1 MITGYYL
8 LQLFLMLL
16 LVGGLAVLSLWLYKK
31 LQPGGL
37 PFGGPR
43 ERAVRIVDVAPMGP
57 MSRLAVVEFAGK
69 RILIAVSRGRVDT
82 IAEAPA
88 PTAFSLP
95 DE

>member
-1 MITGYYL
+1 
-8 LQLFLMLL
+8 
-16 LVGGLAVLSLWLYKK
+16 
-31 LQPGGL
+31 
-37 PFGGPR
+37 
-43 ERAVRIVDVAPMGP
+43 MGP

-88 PTAFSLP
+88 PNFALP